1 MARLP
6 RAPALALL
14 LAVSAAGCAS
24 LFSGA
29 GAGGGLP
36 DFERGL
42 RGDLAEGRFGEALR
56 ALSEDSSGIGD
67 DLLRLQFRGLAAHY
81 AGQPEESSRALEAA
95 AYMAEERY
103 TRSLTNEALSL
114 LTNDRIRPYRPGR
127 VERLLIH
134 HYGALNYLS
143 AGNAEEAAVEAR
155 RTAHL
160 LERVDDE
167 SPAWAETAAGRSL
180 RSVLRRVT
188 GVVFEAAGE
197 ENDAGVARR
206 LAERMAPPGPE
217 RAPPA
222 DDTASTDSA
231 GAAGAAGAPPSGD
244 GGRVVVVVEQGF
256 APHRVERS
264 VTAVLGVSHVRRLR
278 EEADDIRESERRSA
292 AALPAG
298 SGAPPGRR
306 DTAAVA
312 VSVAEELLGRA
323 PGSRS
328 GRVRLLGGSDDG
340 RDGRDGD
347 DGEDGGL
354 RLLRLAWPE
363 LSPPVAARPVRGV
376 RPAGADAPRPRVAAW
391 EADLAGAVAAEFGD
405 GQVGRVARTLL
416 RAVSKQAAV
425 EALADGAGD
434 EEEGLGEALGTAAS
448 IFAAAVERADTR
460 SWHLLPARISVL
472 RLRLPPG
479 EHRLSLELESPG
491 TGGER
496 RVDLG
501 PVTVRPG
508 RPSVVTHRVWP
519 RRSRVDDR
527 GP

>member
-6 RAPALALL
+6 RASALALL
-14 LAVSAAGCAS
+14 LAACATGCAG
-24 LFSGA
+24 LFAGA

-56 ALSEDSSGIGD
+56 ALSDDSSGIGD

-81 AGQPEESSRALEAA
+81 AGQPEASSRALEAA

-127 VERLLIH
+127 IERLLIH

-143 AGNAEEAAVEAR
+143 AGDAEEAAVEAR
-155 RTAHL
+155 RLAQL
-160 LERVDDE
+160 LGRVDDE
-167 SPAWAETAAGRSL
+167 SPAWAETRAGRSL
-180 RSVLRRVT
+180 RSVLHRVT
-188 GVVFEAAGE
+188 GAVFGAAGE

-206 LAERMAPPGPE
+206 LAERVAPPGAG
-217 RAPPA
+217 RARPA
-222 DDTASTDSA
+222 GETASADSP
-231 GAAGAAGAPPSGD
+231 GAADTTGTPSPGD
-244 GGRVVVVVEQGF
+244 GGQVVVVVERGF

-264 VTAVLGVSHVRRLR
+264 VTAVLGVGHMRRLR
-278 EEADDIRESERRSA
+278 READEIRESERRTAALLPA
-292 AALPAG
+292 AA
-298 SGAPPGRR
+298 SRGRR
-306 DTAAVA
+306 DTSAAVG
-312 VSVAEELLGRA
+312 VAEELLGRA
-323 PGSRS
+323 PGSGG
-328 GRVRLLGGSDDG
+328 GRVRLAGGSDDG
-340 RDGRDGD
+340 S

-363 LSPPVAARPVRGV
+363 LSPPVASLPVRGI
-376 RPAGADAPRPRVAAW
+376 RTAGAAAPAAAT
-391 EADLAGAVAAEFGD
+391 EADLAGALAAEFRD

-425 EALADGAGD
+425 DALADGAGD
-434 EEEGLGEALGTAAS
+434 GDEGLGETLGTAAS
-448 IFAAAVERADTR
+448 VFAAAVERADTR

-472 RLRLPPG
+472 SLRLPPG
-479 EHRLSLELESPG
+479 EHRLWLELGSPG
-491 TGGER
+491 AGGER

-501 PVTVRPG
+501 PVTVMPDRPA
-508 RPSVVTHRVWP
+508 VVAHRVWP
-519 RRSRVDDR
+519 RRSRVAGR
-527 GP
+527 GPWGADRP